1 MSFRK
6 LDKSGR
12 AWIGSVVLLAAGMAL
27 GAFFYAWLG
36 SVESP
41 ESVPVA
47 AHTGEDEHEGGAAGT
62 IRIPL
67 EAQEGSGLEV
77 QQAVM
82 RTIQTTLR
90 VTGTVAPDQ
99 TRVAHIRPLAR
110 GVVEEVFV
118 QLGDRVQKG
127 DPLVSYD
134 NIELG
139 FAVGEY
145 LSAKADLRS
154 TQTTLDVK
162 QTILARSREMLEVG
176 AIARTT
182 HDVREAEYRD
192 AQAQVSSMQARVAKF
207 EEQLHR
213 FGLTDEDLKR
223 LNEDDEAGYHR
234 TSSHSTLRAP
244 SAGII
249 TAYDVTNGETV
260 DPSSALLT
268 ITDISTVWVQADV
281 YEQNLSAVH
290 IGKPVDIRVDAYPG
304 ETFRGPITYISDVV
318 EPETRTARV
327 RCVVANPNARLKLDM
342 FATVEIPTEQTS
354 QVLAVPVESVQ
365 RIDDQTVVFVKL
377 SDVEF
382 EQRPVAIGAEAEGW
396 VEIRQGVEAGE
407 LVISEGSFYAKTAAL
422 RELIGDEH

>member
-1 MSFRK
+1 MRFGNS
-6 LDKSGR
+6 DNSGR
-12 AWIGSVVLLAAGMAL
+12 AWIGSLVLLAIGMAL

-36 SVESP
+36 TEGSP
-41 ESVPVA
+41 AGVPEA
-47 AHTGEDEHEGGAAGT
+47 THTEEDEHEGVAAGA

-67 EAQEGSGLEV
+67 EAQKSSGLEV
-77 QQAVM
+77 QQAAM
-82 RTIQTTLR
+82 HTIRTTLQ

-99 TRVAHIRPLAR
+99 TRVFHIRPLAR
-110 GVVEEVFV
+110 GVVEKVFV
-118 QLGDRVQKG
+118 QLGDRVRKG

-139 FAVGEY
+139 LAVGEY

-154 TQTTLDVK
+154 TETTLDVK
-162 QTILARSREMLEVG
+162 ETILARSREMLDVG

-223 LNEDDEAGYHR
+223 LNEDDGAGYHR

-249 TAYDVTNGETV
+249 TAYDVTTGETI

-268 ITDISTVWVQADV
+268 VTDISTVWVQADV

-290 IGKPVDIRVDAYPG
+290 LGKPVDIRVPAYPG

-327 RCVVANPNARLKLDM
+327 RCVVANPRARLKLDM
-342 FATVEIPTEQTS
+342 FATVEIPTEETA
-354 QVLAVPVESVQ
+354 QVLAVPLKAIQ
-365 RIDDQTVVFVKL
+365 RIDDEAVVFVKL
-377 SDVEF
+377 SDTEF
-382 EQRPVAIGAEAEGW
+382 EQRAVATGVEAEGW
-396 VEIRQGVEAGE
+396 IEIRQGVAAGE
-407 LVISEGSFYAKTAAL
+407 QVISEGSFYAKTAAL

>member
-1 MSFRK
+1 MTFRRSER
-6 LDKSGR
+6 SGR
-12 AWIGSVVLLAAGMAL
+12 AWIGSIVLLVVGMAF
-27 GAFFYAWLG
+27 GALSYAWFG
-36 SVESP
+36 ANSSSEKAP
-41 ESVPVA
+41 RTAADTQA
-47 AHTGEDEHEGGAAGT
+47 AHEDAEEGVV
-62 IRIPL
+62 RIPL
-67 EAQEGSGLEV
+67 EAQKGSGLEV
-77 QQAVM
+77 QQAVL
-82 RTIQTTLR
+82 RKIQTTLR

-223 LNEDDEAGYHR
+223 LNEDDGSGYHR

-249 TAYDVTNGETV
+249 TTYDVTNGETI

-281 YEQNLSAVH
+281 YEQDLSAVH
-290 IGKPVDIRVDAYPG
+290 IGKPVDIRVAAYPR

-327 RCVVANPNARLKLDM
+327 RCVVANPRARLKLDM

-354 QVLAVPVESVQ
+354 QVLAVPVEAVQ
-365 RIDDQTVVFVKL
+365 RIDDQAVVFVRL
-377 SDVEF
+377 SEVEF

-396 VEIRQGVEAGE
+396 VEIHQGVEAGE